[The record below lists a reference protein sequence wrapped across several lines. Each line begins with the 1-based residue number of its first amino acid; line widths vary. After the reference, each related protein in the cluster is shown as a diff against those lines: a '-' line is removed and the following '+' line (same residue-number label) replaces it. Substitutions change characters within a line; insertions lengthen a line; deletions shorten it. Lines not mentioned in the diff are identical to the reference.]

1 MRLNKIG
8 YLIKEGFV
16 SIFAH
21 GFMSFASVTII
32 IACLI
37 IMGSFSLLAVNIDK
51 LIVDLEQENEIV
63 AFIDEALSD
72 EDAMSLEPR
81 IVSISN
87 ISSVKF
93 VAREQAM
100 DSFVS
105 DYENKELFEDI
116 DPTVF
121 RHRYV
126 IYLEDI
132 TLMEQTKKE
141 LEKITGIA
149 RVKAHLEIAKGFIT
163 VRNMVSAISLILVV
177 ILLTISIFIM
187 ANTIKLTTFGRR
199 EEIAIMK
206 MVGASN
212 SFIRCPF
219 VVEGLI
225 LGLVGSGLAFLIQW
239 GIYTLVSDKVMASIA
254 GNIVSVI
261 PFTVLMYPV
270 LIVFAGIGILVGA
283 FGGIIAIRNF
293 LKV

>member
-8 YLIKEGFV
+8 YLLKEGFV
-16 SIFAH
+16 SIFTH

-32 IACLI
+32 MACLI
-37 IMGSFSLLAVNIDK
+37 IMGSFSLLAINIDK
-51 LIVDLEQENEIV
+51 LIKDLEQENEVV
-63 AFIDEALSD
+63 AFVDETLSD
-72 EDAMSLEPR
+72 EEAAALETQ
-81 IVSISN
+81 IASVSNVSDVI
-87 ISSVKF
+87 
-93 VAREQAM
+93 
-100 DSFVS
+100 FVS
-105 DYENKELFEDI
+105 REEAMESFIADYENKELFEDI
-116 DPTVF
+116 DSTVF

-132 TLMEQTKKE
+132 SLMAQTKKD
-141 LEKITGIA
+141 LEKIPGIA
-149 RVKAHLEIAKGFIT
+149 KVNAHLEIAKGFIT

-187 ANTIKLTTFGRR
+187 ANTVKLTTFGRR

-212 SFIRCPF
+212 AFIRCPF

-239 GIYTLVSDKVMASIA
+239 GIYSLISEKVMASIA
-254 GNIVSVI
+254 GSFVSVI
-261 PFTVLMYPV
+261 PFSVLMYPV
-270 LIVFAGIGILVGA
+270 LIVFAVIGVLVGA